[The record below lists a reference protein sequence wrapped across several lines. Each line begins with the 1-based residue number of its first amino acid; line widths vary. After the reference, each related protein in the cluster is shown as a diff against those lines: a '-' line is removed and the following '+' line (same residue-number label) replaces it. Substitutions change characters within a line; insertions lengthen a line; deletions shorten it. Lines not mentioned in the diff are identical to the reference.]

1 MTTAT
6 ARADLPVIKARQQRT
21 WASGDYAVVA
31 SRIVLASELLA
42 DAAGLKAGWEVLDVA
57 CGNGN
62 ATLAAARSGTHAI
75 GIDYV
80 PGLLEDG
87 PARWPRAWTWSS
99 GSATPKTCPVSRRRC
114 CGAPNSTCRTC
125 SPVRRSGR

>member
-1 MTTAT
+1 MTMAT
-6 ARADLPVIKARQQRT
+6 ARADLSVIKARQQKT

-42 DAAGLKAGWEVLDVA
+42 DAADLQAGWEVLDVA
-57 CGNGN
+57 CGSGN
-62 ATLAAARSGTHAI
+62 ATMAAARSGTHAL

-87 PARWPRAWTWSS
+87 RA
-99 GSATPKTCPVSRRRC
+99 
-114 CGAPNSTCRTC
+114 
-125 SPVRRSGR
+125 RSG

>member
-6 ARADLPVIKARQQRT
+6 ARADLSVIKLRQQET

-42 DAAGLKAGWEVLDVA
+42 DAADLQPGWEVLDVA

-62 ATLAAARSGTHAI
+62 AALAAARHGTHAI

-80 PGLLEDG
+80 PELLEGGRERALAEGLDVEFRVGDAEDLPVADG
-87 PARWPRAWTWSS
+87 HST
-99 GSATPKTCPVSRRRC
+99 RR
-114 CGAPNSTCRTC
+114 
-125 SPVRRSGR
+125 

>member
-1 MTTAT
+1 MTTEA
-6 ARADLPVIKARQQRT
+6 ARAGLSVIKARQQKT

-31 SRIVLASELLA
+31 SRIVLVSELLA

-62 ATLAAARSGTHAI
+62 AALAAARSGTRVL

-80 PGLLEDG
+80 PELLEG
-87 PARWPRAWTWSS
+87 
-99 GSATPKTCPVSRRRC
+99 
-114 CGAPNSTCRTC
+114 
-125 SPVRRSGR
+125 